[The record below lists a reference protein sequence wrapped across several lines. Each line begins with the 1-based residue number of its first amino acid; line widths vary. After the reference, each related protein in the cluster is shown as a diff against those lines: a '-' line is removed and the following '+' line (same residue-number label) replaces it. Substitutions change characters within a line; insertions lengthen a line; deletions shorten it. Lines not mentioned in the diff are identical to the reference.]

1 MLRNA
6 MLLYP
11 YIKNDTISHGKA
23 AEMLGIP
30 KMELIELYGSLGI
43 AYPDDTGGNYCRH
56 KKKGLK
62 ELGRCFRNVNAARW
76 HLRFAKRI
84 KHLENFHCNN
94 QMKILIKSYDLC
106 IIIVQEGM

>member
-1 MLRNA
+1 MIMKQIEINVPEAVVPYANVEGDSAILLRNA

-43 AYPDDTGGNYCRH
+43 AYFDMTVE
-56 KKKGLK
+56 
-62 ELGRCFRNVNAARW
+62 ELAEDLATLN
-76 HLRFAKRI
+76 
-84 KHLENFHCNN
+84 
-94 QMKILIKSYDLC
+94 KIGSVVVC
-106 IIIVQEGM
+106 

>member
-1 MLRNA
+1 MTMKRIEINVPEAVVPYANVEGERAVLLRNA

-43 AYPDDTGGNYCRH
+43 AYFDITEE
-56 KKKGLK
+56 
-62 ELGRCFRNVNAARW
+62 ELA
-76 HLRFAKRI
+76 
-84 KHLENFHCNN
+84 E
-94 QMKILIKSYDLC
+94 DLATLNKVGSVAVC
-106 IIIVQEGM
+106 

>member
-1 MLRNA
+1 MKMKQIEINVPEAVVPYANVEGGKRAVLLRNA

-43 AYPDDTGGNYCRH
+43 AYFDMTEE
-56 KKKGLK
+56 
-62 ELGRCFRNVNAARW
+62 ELA
-76 HLRFAKRI
+76 
-84 KHLENFHCNN
+84 E
-94 QMKILIKSYDLC
+94 DLATLNKVGSVAVC
-106 IIIVQEGM
+106 

>member
-1 MLRNA
+1 MTMKQIEINVPEAVVPYANVEGESAVLLRNA

-43 AYPDDTGGNYCRH
+43 AYFDMTEE
-56 KKKGLK
+56 
-62 ELGRCFRNVNAARW
+62 ELA
-76 HLRFAKRI
+76 
-84 KHLENFHCNN
+84 E
-94 QMKILIKSYDLC
+94 DLANLNKVGSVAVC
-106 IIIVQEGM
+106 

>member
-1 MLRNA
+1 MAIMIMKQIEINVPEAVVPYANVEGDRAVLLRNA

-43 AYPDDTGGNYCRH
+43 AYFDMTAE
-56 KKKGLK
+56 
-62 ELGRCFRNVNAARW
+62 ELAEDLATLNKVGSAAV
-76 HLRFAKRI
+76 
-84 KHLENFHCNN
+84 C
-94 QMKILIKSYDLC
+94 
-106 IIIVQEGM
+106 

>member
-1 MLRNA
+1 MIMKQIEINVPEAVVPYANVEGDRAVLLRNA

-43 AYPDDTGGNYCRH
+43 AYFDMTAE
-56 KKKGLK
+56 
-62 ELGRCFRNVNAARW
+62 ELA
-76 HLRFAKRI
+76 
-84 KHLENFHCNN
+84 E
-94 QMKILIKSYDLC
+94 DLATLNKVGSVAVC
-106 IIIVQEGM
+106 

>member
-1 MLRNA
+1 MTMKQIEINVPEAVVPYANVEGDRAVLLRNA

-43 AYPDDTGGNYCRH
+43 AYFDMTAE
-56 KKKGLK
+56 
-62 ELGRCFRNVNAARW
+62 ELA
-76 HLRFAKRI
+76 
-84 KHLENFHCNN
+84 E
-94 QMKILIKSYDLC
+94 DLATLNKVGSVAVC
-106 IIIVQEGM
+106 

>member
-1 MLRNA
+1 MTMKQIEINVPEAVVPYADVEGEKAVLLRNA

-43 AYPDDTGGNYCRH
+43 AYFDMTEE
-56 KKKGLK
+56 
-62 ELGRCFRNVNAARW
+62 ELAEDLATLN
-76 HLRFAKRI
+76 
-84 KHLENFHCNN
+84 
-94 QMKILIKSYDLC
+94 KIGSVAVC
-106 IIIVQEGM
+106 

>member
-43 AYPDDTGGNYCRH
+43 AYFDMTVE
-56 KKKGLK
+56 
-62 ELGRCFRNVNAARW
+62 ELA
-76 HLRFAKRI
+76 
-84 KHLENFHCNN
+84 E
-94 QMKILIKSYDLC
+94 DLATLNKVGSVAVC
-106 IIIVQEGM
+106 

>member
-1 MLRNA
+1 MTMKQIKINVPEAVVPYANVEGDRAVLLRNA

-43 AYPDDTGGNYCRH
+43 AYFDMTEE
-56 KKKGLK
+56 
-62 ELGRCFRNVNAARW
+62 ELA
-76 HLRFAKRI
+76 
-84 KHLENFHCNN
+84 E
-94 QMKILIKSYDLC
+94 DLATLNKVGSVAVC
-106 IIIVQEGM
+106 

>member
-1 MLRNA
+1 

-43 AYPDDTGGNYCRH
+43 AYFDLTAE
-56 KKKGLK
+56 
-62 ELGRCFRNVNAARW
+62 ELA
-76 HLRFAKRI
+76 
-84 KHLENFHCNN
+84 E
-94 QMKILIKSYDLC
+94 DLATLNKVGSVAVC
-106 IIIVQEGM
+106 

>member
-1 MLRNA
+1 MTMKQIEINVPEAVVPYANVEGERAVLLRNA

-43 AYPDDTGGNYCRH
+43 AYFDMTEG
-56 KKKGLK
+56 
-62 ELGRCFRNVNAARW
+62 ELA
-76 HLRFAKRI
+76 
-84 KHLENFHCNN
+84 E
-94 QMKILIKSYDLC
+94 DLATLNKVGSVAVC
-106 IIIVQEGM
+106 